1 MVDGLERDEI
11 SDEVVEKE
19 RPNSGHADRGGVA
32 EIEGD
37 GEESLV

>member
-1 MVDGLERDEI
+1 MDGLEREDT
-11 SDEVVEKE
+11 SDEVVEKD

-37 GEESLV
+37 GDESLV

>member
-1 MVDGLERDEI
+1 MDGLETEEM

-37 GEESLV
+37 GDESLV

>member
-1 MVDGLERDEI
+1 MDGLEREDI
-11 SDEVVEKE
+11 SDEVVEKD

-37 GEESLV
+37 GDESLV

>member
-1 MVDGLERDEI
+1 MDGLETEEM

-19 RPNSGHADRGGVA
+19 RPNSGHADRGGVV

-37 GEESLV
+37 GDESLV